1 MSNWVYIGG
10 DGIDVYQC
18 TKCGAFGLDETC
30 PCSCTKITVDKLIF
44 DIIKKEVQN
53 DEEEGFE

>member
-1 MSNWVYIGG
+1 MMANWVYIGG
-10 DGIDVYQC
+10 DGIEVYRC

-53 DEEEGFE
+53 DN